1 MEGTVRLNRLQGD
14 DRRPLTLTWN
24 EWKWPLLFMLCMSA
38 LGLKFPLAYLFIPV
52 ILINRYRNDRYDF
65 IIMFTIFCGEYA
77 LTANDTFGLTAY
89 YAAFLLSVAGIIVY
103 KKQLIAKRI
112 VKAWF
117 VYVACILTFA
127 MLSEERLVV
136 QLGPILKY
144 LAIIYFLVPMMAFS
158 GHEFDIRV
166 FFRRFMPYCLLICI
180 WYILDGFVVNGWVF
194 VPNSYIEG
202 GYKSTFFSP
211 IIYSFAYFPRKYPP
225 GLYLLVLAVYPVA
238 KYYKLNVWQWL
249 LVFGA
254 MGACRTFTII
264 SGLIV
269 SYFFLRMDRRSF
281 LKYMFYGVGL
291 FIALYFVDGFLPQSG
306 PNGQSMMRIKSS
318 IDQIF
323 ILQRMDDE
331 EELAK
336 LGSGRM
342 AQIIPKMDLLYELD
356 RQWIGFGFLHEEL
369 TTNPKYIVENPL
381 YVEGVVQEEVAALVE
396 VAPIQHILYMG
407 YIGLT
412 IVILFY
418 GYLCRTVRYAVFR
431 QYFYGAVFCFVW
443 FGIAGFSGLVSYQS
457 LLLIALSLSA
467 VLMEQRRID
476 EATDKL

>member
-1 MEGTVRLNRLQGD
+1 MEGTVRLNRLQSD

-38 LGLKFPLAYLFIPV
+38 LGLKFPLAYLFMPV

-202 GYKSTFFSP
+202 GYKSTFFLRLSTRLH
-211 IIYSFAYFPRKYPP
+211 ISR
-225 GLYLLVLAVYPVA
+225 V
-238 KYYKLNVWQWL
+238 NTL
-249 LVFGA
+249 LVFIFWYWL
-254 MGACRTFTII
+254 CIRLRNII
-264 SGLIV
+264 NLMS
-269 SYFFLRMDRRSF
+269 
-281 LKYMFYGVGL
+281 
-291 FIALYFVDGFLPQSG
+291 
-306 PNGQSMMRIKSS
+306 
-318 IDQIF
+318 
-323 ILQRMDDE
+323 
-331 EELAK
+331 
-336 LGSGRM
+336 GSGFSCLVLWER
-342 AQIIPKMDLLYELD
+342 AGHL
-356 RQWIGFGFLHEEL
+356 
-369 TTNPKYIVENPL
+369 PL
-381 YVEGVVQEEVAALVE
+381 SQV
-396 VAPIQHILYMG
+396 
-407 YIGLT
+407 
-412 IVILFY
+412 
-418 GYLCRTVRYAVFR
+418 
-431 QYFYGAVFCFVW
+431 
-443 FGIAGFSGLVSYQS
+443 
-457 LLLIALSLSA
+457 
-467 VLMEQRRID
+467 
-476 EATDKL
+476 